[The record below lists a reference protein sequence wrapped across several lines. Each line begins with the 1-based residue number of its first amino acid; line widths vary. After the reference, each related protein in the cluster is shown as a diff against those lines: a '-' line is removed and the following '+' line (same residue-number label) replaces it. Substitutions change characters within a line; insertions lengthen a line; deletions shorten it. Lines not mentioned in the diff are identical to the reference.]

1 MRECILCG
9 RKQNQVICEA
19 CLGKGAEELGKALK
33 TVGIV
38 SLGALALFVL
48 KNPKFLAKMSP
59 EIAAV
64 IMSFVKK

>member
-9 RKQNQVICEA
+9 RKQDQIICEA

-33 TVGIV
+33 TIGPVA
-38 SLGALALFVL
+38 LGALALFVT

-59 EIAAV
+59 GIAAV
-64 IMSFVKK
+64 IMNFVKK